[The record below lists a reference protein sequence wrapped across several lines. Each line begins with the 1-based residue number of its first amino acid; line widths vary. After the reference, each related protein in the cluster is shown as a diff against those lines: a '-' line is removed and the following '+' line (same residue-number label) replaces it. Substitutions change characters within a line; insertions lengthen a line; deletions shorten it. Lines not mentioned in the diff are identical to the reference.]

1 MSLNKRLLF
10 IFYVF
15 LFLKQ
20 QSQNPQN
27 AIIDK
32 IDSRTLSNSFISS
45 LFQDQKGYLW
55 VGTLAGLNKYDG
67 YTFEKYLS
75 FQGDSTSLSN
85 PVITCLHQLNNDK
98 ILVGTRKGLNI
109 YNYRTNTF
117 QRVKTDTTEKN
128 FKRKNNIVC
137 ITSNLKGEKII
148 GTADGVYLFN
158 EQNSSLQ
165 KIQYG
170 KSHLLEGWLVQS
182 MCFDRLGVLWAGVKK
197 TINNAVVSRVYKCEI
212 NKLKMHEFSGLDG
225 GTNGFLGISEDY
237 LGNIWLGVDDGLVS
251 IATSNLKVTK
261 YKAPNGFYSSI
272 SYTHSKDNT
281 IWQCYWSFGLTA
293 FDIDKKEF
301 KIYQNDPDNSKS
313 LMSNKCWAL
322 CKDENDIL
330 WIGSDVGLQK
340 LTSRKPNLQVVK
352 RSYQN
357 PSNSFL
363 NNIIISVLASKKH
376 NNLIYVGV
384 DGEGFSL
391 YNQLT
396 KTTTNFGPNAQN
408 KNDERFVNQFI
419 EDDSGNVYIGG
430 QNLFQKLTITK
441 NNTYSVKSF
450 YNQQEHYIANIIKNP
465 DNPHQLVMGGIGEI
479 IIFDQLTEKLKY
491 ISQPLGVKSLFIS
504 NFAVNNY
511 LYFTYSGGIIKFNAQ
526 HYDEIEDIKLPDVG
540 DITNAVTL
548 SDTVVLLSSK
558 YLGLL
563 KFNPKTYKYAIVYK
577 GKNNFFKEIK
587 SAVIYKNC
595 YWMATD
601 NGLIKWNYTSNEITE
616 ITSDDGLPTEII
628 HQLDFLDGYFYI
640 ATQEGLVIFN
650 PDYQVS
656 HFNLPKIDVTR
667 FEGLGNSF
675 SIKNL
680 ISGQEIEL
688 KESQNSFRIDFTVLD
703 FNLPEKNRFKFRFL
717 PYDKEWQQPLGTN
730 FVIYN
735 DLPAGTYRFELMGAN
750 ADQIWCA
757 DPFILTIKVV
767 PPFYRATWFKY
778 LVIILIVLI
787 IVLFVYLRVKAAR
800 SNRIRLERIIKQRT
814 AEIQQQRAEL
824 MDSISY
830 AERIQ
835 RAIFVGQD
843 TLKANIKN
851 SFIYYKPKDQ
861 VSGDFFWVGKH
872 KDILIIFAGDCT
884 GHGVPGA
891 MLSIVG
897 TSLLNKIVYEE
908 NLYLPGEI
916 LTRLNHLFYHQ
927 LNLKED
933 NIRDGMDASII
944 ALNLVNNNV
953 YYAGAK
959 NDASCIINN
968 SLIDLKA
975 HRYSIG
981 ENDSSEF
988 KTTFI
993 PYEPNRSFYLFSDGV
1008 KDQFGGTRQKK
1019 FSAARFKQTI
1029 LQASDMPFDDQSN
1042 FIQNTVNTWQGV
1054 MPQTDDIMVI
1064 GFKF

>member
-1 MSLNKRLLF
+1 MSLNRRLLF

-20 QSQNPQN
+20 QSQNSQN
-27 AIIDK
+27 SIIDK
-32 IDSRTLSNSFISS
+32 IDSRSLTNSFIST

-55 VGTLAGLNKYDG
+55 VGTVAGLNKYNG
-67 YTFEKYLS
+67 YDFEKYRS
-75 FQGDSTSLSN
+75 FQKDTTSLSN
-85 PVITCLHQLNNDK
+85 PVITCLHQLSIDK

-109 YNYRTNTF
+109 YNYQTNTF
-117 QRVKTDTTEKN
+117 KRVKIDTTLKN
-128 FKRKNNIVC
+128 FKRQNNITC
-137 ITSNLKGEKII
+137 IASNLKGEKII
-148 GTADGVYLFN
+148 GTADGIYVFN
-158 EQNSSLQ
+158 EQKNNLQ
-165 KIQYG
+165 EIKIG
-170 KSHLLEGWLVQS
+170 NLHLLEGWLVQS

-197 TINNAVVSRVYKCEI
+197 TANNIVVSRVFKCDLT
-212 NKLKMHEFSGLDG
+212 KLKVDEIAGLNG

-251 IATSNLKVTK
+251 ISTSSLKQNK
-261 YKAPNGFYSSI
+261 YVAPNKFYSSI

-281 IWQCYWSFGLTA
+281 IWQCYWSFGLTS

-301 KIYQNDPDNSKS
+301 RIYQNDPDNVKS

-340 LTSRKPNLQVVK
+340 LTSRKPNLQIIK
-352 RSYQN
+352 RNYQS
-357 PSNSFL
+357 PLNSFF
-363 NNIIISVLASKKH
+363 NNIIISVLASKEH
-376 NNLIYVGV
+376 NNLLYVGV

-391 YNQLT
+391 YNQLN
-396 KTTTNFGPNAQN
+396 KTTTNFGPKAQN
-408 KNDERFVNQFI
+408 KNEERFVNQFI

-430 QNLFQKLTITK
+430 QNLFQKLTIKK
-441 NNTYSVKSF
+441 NGTYNIKSF
-450 YNQQEHYIANIIKNP
+450 YKSQDHYIANIIKNP
-465 DNPHQLVMGGIGEI
+465 VNPYQLVMGGIGEI
-479 IIFDQLTEKLKY
+479 IIFDELTEKLKY
-491 ISQPLGVKSLFIS
+491 ISQPLGVKNIFTS
-504 NFAVNNY
+504 NFCVNNY
-511 LYFTYSGGIIKFNAQ
+511 LYFTYPGGLIKFKAQ
-526 HYDEIEDIKLPDVG
+526 HYDEIEDIRLPDIG
-540 DITNAVTL
+540 DITNAATL
-548 SDTVVLLSSK
+548 SDSTVLLSSK

-563 KFNPKTYKYAIVYK
+563 KFYPKTNKYTIINK
-577 GKNNFFKEIK
+577 GKNDLFKEIK
-587 SAVIYKNC
+587 SSVLYKNC
-595 YWMATD
+595 LWMATD
-601 NGLIKWNYTSNEITE
+601 NGFIKWNYTTNETTE
-616 ITSDDGLPTEII
+616 ITTDDGLPSEII
-628 HQLDFLDGYFYI
+628 HQIDFLDGYFYI
-640 ATQEGLVIFN
+640 ATQDGLVVFN

-656 HFNLPKIDVTR
+656 HFNLPKIDVTK
-667 FEGLGNSF
+667 FEGLGNSY
-675 SIKNL
+675 SLKNL
-680 ISGQEIEL
+680 LNGQEIEL
-688 KESQNSFRIDFTVLD
+688 KETQNSFKIDFTVLD
-703 FNLPEKNRFKFRFL
+703 FNLPEKNRYKYRFL
-717 PYDKEWQQPLGTN
+717 PYETEWQQPLGAN

-735 DLPAGTYRFELMGAN
+735 DLPAGTYKFEVMGAN

-757 DPFILTIKVV
+757 EPFVLNIKVV
-767 PPFYRATWFKY
+767 PPFYKAKWFSY
-778 LVIILIVLI
+778 LVIIVIVFSIILI
-787 IVLFVYLRVKAAR
+787 IFLRVKAAR
-800 SNRIRLERIIKQRT
+800 TNRIRLERIIKQRT

-843 TLKANIKN
+843 VLKASIQN

-908 NLYLPGEI
+908 NLYLPGDI

-933 NIRDGMDASII
+933 NIRDGMDASIV
-944 ALNLVNNNV
+944 AVNLVNNNV
-953 YYAGAK
+953 YFAAAK
-959 NDASCIINN
+959 NDAFYIVNN

-993 PYEPNRSFYLFSDGV
+993 SYEPNRLFYLFSDGI
-1008 KDQFGGTRQKK
+1008 KDQFGGVRQKK

-1029 LQASDMPFDDQSN
+1029 LQASDLSFNNQSD